1 MIAKKSFQPNMG
13 FKVMK
18 VAIYVRVS
26 TQDQSLDL
34 QRTELTRF
42 AKARG
47 WKITKVYEDKATGTN
62 GNRPRLKELMA
73 AAGAR
78 EFDVLLIWKLDRL
91 FRSIKGLV
99 TTIQDFQALGI
110 AFVSLKDQIDLSTPS
125 GRLMLHILGAFGE
138 FEASLIKERVVAGLR
153 EAKRKGV
160 QLGRPTEINA
170 AKVLALKAKGKSYQQ
185 IADELGC
192 SKAGICKVLKL
203 NRAI

>member
-1 MIAKKSFQPNMG
+1 MRA
-13 FKVMK
+13 
-18 VAIYVRVS
+18 AIYIRVS

-47 WKITKVYEDKATGTN
+47 WKITRIYDDKATGTN
-62 GNRPRLKELMA
+62 GNRPRLKELMTA
-73 AAGAR
+73 ASGR

-138 FEASLIKERVVAGLR
+138 FEASLIKERVIAGLA
-153 EAKRKGV
+153 EAKRKGIV
-160 QLGRPTEINA
+160 LGRPVKIESADVLRLRAMGLSMGRIA
-170 AKVLALKAKGKSYQQ
+170 A
-185 IADELGC
+185 DLGC
-192 SKAGICKVLKL
+192 SKAGVFRVLKES
-203 NRAI
+203 RSRPWPKRTD

>member
-1 MIAKKSFQPNMG
+1 
-13 FKVMK
+13 MK

-34 QRTELTRF
+34 QKSELARF

-47 WKITKVYEDKATGTN
+47 WKVQHVYEDKATGTN
-62 GNRPRLKELMA
+62 DNRPHLKELMRA
-73 AAGAR
+73 AHAR

-99 TTIQDFQALGI
+99 TTVQDLQALGI

-138 FEASLIKERVVAGLR
+138 FEASLIRERVVAGLA

-160 QLGRPTEINA
+160 QLGRPRDIDA
-170 AKVLALKAKGKSYQQ
+170 AKVQALHRKGQSMAAIAREVGPLHVGGTYARSLIPILPGPISY
-185 IADELGC
+185 
-192 SKAGICKVLKL
+192 
-203 NRAI
+203 

>member
-1 MIAKKSFQPNMG
+1 
-13 FKVMK
+13 MK

-34 QRTELTRF
+34 QRSELTRF

-47 WKITKVYEDKATGTN
+47 WKVQKVYEDKATGTN
-62 GNRPRLKELMA
+62 DNRPRLKELMQA
-73 AAGAR
+73 AHAR

-99 TTIQDFQALGI
+99 TTIQDLQALGI

-125 GRLMLHILGAFGE
+125 GRLMTHILGAFAE
-138 FEASLIKERVVAGLR
+138 FEAALIKERVVAGLR

-160 QLGRPTEINA
+160 KLGRPKMIDSSE
-170 AKVLALKAKGKSYQQ
+170 VL
-185 IADELGC
+185 ELR
-192 SKAGICKVLKL
+192 KAGLSYEKIASKL
-203 NRAI
+203 GFSKGGIFRALSAVKSK

>member
-1 MIAKKSFQPNMG
+1 
-13 FKVMK
+13 MK

-47 WKITKVYEDKATGTN
+47 WKITKIYEDKATGTN
-62 GNRPRLKELMA
+62 GNRPKLKELMSA
-73 AAGAR
+73 ANGR

-138 FEASLIKERVVAGLR
+138 FEASLIKERVMAGLK
-153 EAKRKGV
+153 EAKRKGII
-160 QLGRPTEINA
+160 LGRPQTINKG
-170 AKVLALKAKGKSYQQ
+170 KVLELRKRGHSYAE
-185 IADELGC
+185 IASMLDC
-192 SKAGICKVLKL
+192 SKAGVFKVLK
-203 NRAI
+203 AGA